1 MKIALINENSQ
12 AAKNALIEATLRKV
26 VEPMGHEVVNYGM
39 YAADD
44 AAQLTYVQNGI
55 LAAVLLN
62 SGAADYVITGC
73 GTGEGAMLALN
84 SFPGVICG
92 HVEDPVDAYTFAHVN
107 DGNAVD
113 EYQTQY
119 LTLEKVVKILREKAA
134 TVSVQPVGVR
144 LIVGGR
150 NRKGVFTMTMMGSVD
165 GYEPQTQ
172 AARKG
177 AYLIEG
183 ACSHTD
189 VAPWL
194 EEEVKPQ
201 AANWHSLD
209 DVARTLDGC
218 IAKMAKLDK
227 SINTTYFRQLVM

>member
-1 MKIALINENSQ
+1 MAAMSRNPSPAKAPYPQNDLPKVRKINRN
-12 AAKNALIEATLRKV
+12 V
-26 VEPMGHEVVNYGM
+26 VVGFAG
-39 YAADD
+39 D
-44 AAQLTYVQNGI
+44 T
-55 LAAVLLN
+55 LAAVR
-62 SGAADYVITGC
+62 I
-73 GTGEGAMLALN
+73 
-84 SFPGVICG
+84 I
-92 HVEDPVDAYTFAHVN
+92 
-107 DGNAVD
+107 NAVD

-177 AYLIEG
+177 ALPHRG
-183 ACSHTD
+183 
-189 VAPWL
+189 VPAPTPTWPPGSR
-194 EEEVKPQ
+194 EEVKPQ

-209 DVARTLDGC
+209 DVAHTLDGC

>member
-1 MKIALINENSQ
+1 MVGFAGD
-12 AAKNALIEATLRKV
+12 T
-26 VEPMGHEVVNYGM
+26 
-39 YAADD
+39 
-44 AAQLTYVQNGI
+44 
-55 LAAVLLN
+55 LAAVQ
-62 SGAADYVITGC
+62 I
-73 GTGEGAMLALN
+73 
-84 SFPGVICG
+84 I
-92 HVEDPVDAYTFAHVN
+92 
-107 DGNAVD
+107 NAVD

-172 AARKG
+172 SARKCLPHRG
-177 AYLIEG
+177 CLLPHRRG
-183 ACSHTD
+183 
-189 VAPWL
+189 PWL

-209 DVARTLDGC
+209 DVAHTLDGC

>member
-1 MKIALINENSQ
+1 MSAILAVCGDGFCAMVSDGRFVEEPITGDTPHVIKNDLPKVRKINRN
-12 AAKNALIEATLRKV
+12 V
-26 VEPMGHEVVNYGM
+26 VVGFAG
-39 YAADD
+39 D
-44 AAQLTYVQNGI
+44 T
-55 LAAVLLN
+55 LAAVQ
-62 SGAADYVITGC
+62 I
-73 GTGEGAMLALN
+73 
-84 SFPGVICG
+84 I
-92 HVEDPVDAYTFAHVN
+92 
-107 DGNAVD
+107 NAVD

-119 LTLEKVVKILREKAA
+119 LTLEKVIKILREKAA
-134 TVSVQPVGVR
+134 EVQVQPVGGR

-150 NRKGVFTMTMMGSVD
+150 IRKGEFVMTMLGSAD

-172 AARKG
+172 AARPG

-201 AANWHSLD
+201 AADWRSLD

-218 IAKMAKLDK
+218 IAKMAKNDK
-227 SINTTYFRQLVM
+227 SINTTYFRQLVR

>member
-1 MKIALINENSQ
+1 MSAILAVCGDTFCAMVSDGRYVEEPITGEKPHILKNDLPKVRKINRN
-12 AAKNALIEATLRKV
+12 V
-26 VEPMGHEVVNYGM
+26 VVGFAG
-39 YAADD
+39 D
-44 AAQLTYVQNGI
+44 T
-55 LAAVLLN
+55 LAAVQ
-62 SGAADYVITGC
+62 I
-73 GTGEGAMLALN
+73 
-84 SFPGVICG
+84 I
-92 HVEDPVDAYTFAHVN
+92 
-107 DGNAVD
+107 NAVD

-189 VAPWL
+189 VAPGLRRRSSRRPLTGTAWTMW
-194 EEEVKPQ
+194 PIRWT
-201 AANWHSLD
+201 AALPRWPNSTRASTPRISVSL
-209 DVARTLDGC
+209 
-218 IAKMAKLDK
+218 
-227 SINTTYFRQLVM
+227 

>member
-1 MKIALINENSQ
+1 MSA
-12 AAKNALIEATLRKV
+12 
-26 VEPMGHEVVNYGM
+26 
-39 YAADD
+39 
-44 AAQLTYVQNGI
+44 I
-55 LAAVLLN
+55 LAVCGDGFCAMV
-62 SGAADYVITGC
+62 SDGRFVEEPITGD
-73 GTGEGAMLALN
+73 T
-84 SFPGVICG
+84 PHVIK
-92 HVEDPVDAYTFAHVN
+92 N
-107 DGNAVD
+107 DLPKVRNAVD

-134 TVSVQPVGVR
+134 TVQVQPVGVR

-150 NRKGVFTMTMMGSVD
+150 NRKGEFVMTMLGSAD

-172 AARKG
+172 AARPG

-189 VAPWL
+189 VALWL

-201 AANWHSLD
+201 AADWRSLD

-218 IAKMAKLDK
+218 IAKMAKNDK
-227 SINTTYFRQLVM
+227 SINTTYFRQLVR

>member
-1 MKIALINENSQ
+1 
-12 AAKNALIEATLRKV
+12 V
-26 VEPMGHEVVNYGM
+26 VGFAG
-39 YAADD
+39 D
-44 AAQLTYVQNGI
+44 T
-55 LAAVLLN
+55 LAAVQ
-62 SGAADYVITGC
+62 I
-73 GTGEGAMLALN
+73 
-84 SFPGVICG
+84 I
-92 HVEDPVDAYTFAHVN
+92 
-107 DGNAVD
+107 NAVD

-209 DVARTLDGC
+209 DVAHTLDGC

>member
-1 MKIALINENSQ
+1 MSAILAVCGDGFCAMVSDGRFVEEPITGDKPHIISDELP
-12 AAKNALIEATLRKV
+12 KVRKV
-26 VEPMGHEVVNYGM
+26 NRNVLVGFAG
-39 YAADD
+39 D
-44 AAQLTYVQNGI
+44 T
-55 LAAVLLN
+55 LAAVQIIN
-62 SGAADYVITGC
+62 
-73 GTGEGAMLALN
+73 ALDQYD
-84 SFPGVICG
+84 VR
-92 HVEDPVDAYTFAHVN
+92 
-107 DGNAVD
+107 
-113 EYQTQY
+113 Y

-134 TVSVQPVGVR
+134 EVQVQPVGVR

-150 NRKGVFTMTMMGSVD
+150 NRKGEFVMTMLGSAD

-172 AARKG
+172 AARPG

-201 AANWHSLD
+201 AADWRSLD

-218 IAKMAKLDK
+218 IAKMAKNDK
-227 SINTTYFRQLVM
+227 SINTTYFRQLVR

>member
-1 MKIALINENSQ
+1 
-12 AAKNALIEATLRKV
+12 
-26 VEPMGHEVVNYGM
+26 MGK
-39 YAADD
+39 
-44 AAQLTYVQNGI
+44 
-55 LAAVLLN
+55 
-62 SGAADYVITGC
+62 ITGFMDY
-73 GTGEGAMLALN
+73 TRKTSTDVPPLERIEN
-84 SFPGVICG
+84 FNEF
-92 HVEDPVDAYTFAHVN
+92 HVW
-107 DGNAVD
+107 
-113 EYQTQY
+113 
-119 LTLEKVVKILREKAA
+119 LSREE
-134 TVSVQPVGVR
+134 Q
-144 LIVGGR
+144 
-150 NRKGVFTMTMMGSVD
+150 
-165 GYEPQTQ
+165 QTQ

-209 DVARTLDGC
+209 DVAHTLDGC

>member
-1 MKIALINENSQ
+1 MSAILAVCGDTFCAMVSDGRYVEEPITGEKPHILKNDLPKVRKINRN
-12 AAKNALIEATLRKV
+12 V
-26 VEPMGHEVVNYGM
+26 VVGFAG
-39 YAADD
+39 D
-44 AAQLTYVQNGI
+44 T
-55 LAAVLLN
+55 LAAVQ
-62 SGAADYVITGC
+62 I
-73 GTGEGAMLALN
+73 
-84 SFPGVICG
+84 I
-92 HVEDPVDAYTFAHVN
+92 
-107 DGNAVD
+107 NAVD

-189 VAPWL
+189 VAPL
-194 EEEVKPQ
+194 ARGGGQ
-201 AANWHSLD
+201 AA
-209 DVARTLDGC
+209 G
-218 IAKMAKLDK
+218 
-227 SINTTYFRQLVM
+227 RQLAQPGRCGPYAGRLHCQDGQARQEHQHHVFPSACNVNLTIKGEKIL

>member
-107 DGNAVD
+107 DGNAVALPFAKGFGWGGELNL
-113 EYQTQY
+113 EYVF
-119 LTLEKVVKILREKAA
+119 EKLFVEEWGGGYPKERAVPEQRNAKILNEVKKVTHRDLLDILPNLDQEL
-134 TVSVQPVGVR
+134 V
-144 LIVGGR
+144 
-150 NRKGVFTMTMMGSVD
+150 
-165 GYEPQTQ
+165 
-172 AARKG
+172 KG
-177 AYLIEG
+177 A
-183 ACSHTD
+183 
-189 VAPWL
+189 VAGKQFKDL
-194 EEEVKPQ
+194 FFANCKCDKIAEYVKTIV
-201 AANWHSLD
+201 D
-209 DVARTLDGC
+209 
-218 IAKMAKLDK
+218 
-227 SINTTYFRQLVM
+227 

>member
-1 MKIALINENSQ
+1 MSAILAVCGDTFCAMVSDGRYVEEPITGEKPHILKNDLPKVRKINRN
-12 AAKNALIEATLRKV
+12 V
-26 VEPMGHEVVNYGM
+26 VVGFAG
-39 YAADD
+39 D
-44 AAQLTYVQNGI
+44 T
-55 LAAVLLN
+55 LAAVQ
-62 SGAADYVITGC
+62 I
-73 GTGEGAMLALN
+73 
-84 SFPGVICG
+84 I
-92 HVEDPVDAYTFAHVN
+92 
-107 DGNAVD
+107 NAVD

-183 ACSHTD
+183 PAPTPI
-189 VAPWL
+189 VAPGSRRRSSRRPPTGTAWTMW
-194 EEEVKPQ
+194 PIRWT
-201 AANWHSLD
+201 AALPRWPSSTRASTPRISVSL
-209 DVARTLDGC
+209 
-218 IAKMAKLDK
+218 
-227 SINTTYFRQLVM
+227 